1 MSDAHKGRREVMPS
15 GLVIENPSTMHDPA
29 PLAYSQIAIVPAG
42 ARMVFVAGQVGGP
55 KKGAFADQVDEAFSA
70 IATAMRA
77 AGGDIADVAKLT
89 VYIVDHDRAKHDALK
104 AAVKAV
110 FGDRLAPTCTI
121 VPLTQCGTDPE
132 QLVEIE
138 AVGIL
143 APLAD

>member
-1 MSDAHKGRREVMPS
+1 MSGAHEGRREVMPT

-29 PLAYSQIAIVPAG
+29 PMAYSQIAIAPAG
-42 ARMVFVAGQVGGP
+42 VRTVFVAGQTGGP
-55 KKGAFADQVDEAFSA
+55 RKGSFAEQVDAAFSA

-77 AGGDIADVAKLT
+77 ADGDIADVAKLT

-104 AAVKAV
+104 AVVKAV

-121 VPLTQCGTDPE
+121 VPLTQCGTDPD